1 MRRAGANEIVPRQ
14 EIVAW
19 PCAAYGGSEQQL
31 RRPPGRPSRTATQK
45 PAPVAVADA
54 DMATAERPSRAVI
67 ELVIGATTVG
77 AVISSER
84 HIEATMVTKSS
95 RQECRILPADINER
109 TIHRRI
115 DLFAGVGAGCTS
127 EERQYGEL
135 KNRHTYS
142 RIMRGVAITITLRR
156 PDRNDPTGGLLTAPS
171 AQGAVREPL
180 MIGVIFDALRLGGW
194 LVSSLGGRDRPELRR
209 RLDRQPYR
217 QASAFA
223 FLARD
228 RNSA

>member
-1 MRRAGANEIVPRQ
+1 MRHHYRAPNRSAPCSTGMPPPSAAPATPPSGAESPQ
-14 EIVAW
+14 TT
-19 PCAAYGGSEQQL
+19 AAVVG
-31 RRPPGRPSRTATQK
+31 
-45 PAPVAVADA
+45 DA
-54 DMATAERPSRAVI
+54 DMATAKRPSRAVI
-67 ELVIGATTVG
+67 ELVIGATTVR

-109 TIHRRI
+109 TIRRRI
-115 DLFAGVGAGCTS
+115 ELFASVGAGCTS